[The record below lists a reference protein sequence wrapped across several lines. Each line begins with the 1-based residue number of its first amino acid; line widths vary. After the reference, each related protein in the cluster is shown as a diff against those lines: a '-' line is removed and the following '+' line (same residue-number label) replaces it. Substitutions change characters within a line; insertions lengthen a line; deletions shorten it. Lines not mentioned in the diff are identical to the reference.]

1 MQRCAR
7 LWDYPG
13 LEAQVARDLGI
24 PVISYRDAVWPDFE
38 RPPLDMPLFWDH
50 QRHPS
55 PLSSGLYSDMVK
67 FALMSLLLPGDTR
80 TLEPGKC
87 PGIPLDAAAFS
98 ARWALGT
105 SAPSCAMRNPNA
117 GAQTML
123 PLPSEVIGPWELRAD
138 VKDRAVGWV
147 VQYDA
152 TSGVSMAI
160 TFPVV
165 FSSNPRLEVT
175 VLRSYENFLDASLSF
190 NDPECAAGSFHA
202 GDDHMRL
209 RGSWEQRFSLP
220 DTTVWDPS
228 GLASAFAKAE
238 DSVRELPCTTTPGKT
253 YNLTITLASAGGAAS
268 ALTVYIVAMAV

>member
-138 VKDRAVGWV
+138 VKDRAIGWV
-147 VQYDA
+147 VQYDP
-152 TSGVSMAI
+152 TSGVPMAI

-228 GLASAFAKAE
+228 GLASAFAKAD

-253 YNLTITLASAGGAAS
+253 YNVTITVSPGAAIRGKVKI
-268 ALTVYIVAMAV
+268 LGVVGC